1 MRSEKVVAKIKKDG
15 SGNVY
20 DCIIGVSGGI
30 DSTYVAILQELGL
43 RPLAVHLDNGW
54 NSELAVINIQNTLDK
69 LGIDLYTHVINW
81 KEFKDLHYLKASV
94 IDIEALTDHAILALF
109 YNSAKNLMFIF
120 ARR

>member
-1 MRSEKVVAKIKKDG
+1 MVK
-15 SGNVY
+15 
-20 DCIIGVSGGI
+20 
-30 DSTYVAILQELGL
+30 ELGL

-81 KEFKDLHYLKASV
+81 KEFKDLQISYLKASV

-109 YNSAKNLMFIF
+109 YNSAKKFNVKYILRANVETEGNLIIVGSL
-120 ARR
+120 